1 MTIIHDK
8 TKYGLGWFPTEVRR
22 GLRWRGSPVI
32 FFSGGPAPLWG
43 GTHQLGDSAQ
53 YSRESRWDGALLSV
67 GRRPQSR
74 HGAKSSRGLKPP
86 PLMGLMQ
93 CCSRRRSPK
102 FSFFFLVQQ
111 LGLLDSQFSY
121 NWTGISLLKQVCVFF
136 CVLCPFSNLMQWKVN
151 LEPILLTGKHE

>member
-102 FSFFFLVQQ
+102 FSFFFFGATVGSTGFPVFVQ
-111 LGLLDSQFSY
+111 LDWHFTSEA
-121 NWTGISLLKQVCVFF
+121 SLRFFLCSLSFLKSHAMESKSRAN
-136 CVLCPFSNLMQWKVN
+136 PFDW
-151 LEPILLTGKHE
+151 